1 MKQSR
6 TYPSHSFG
14 ASWNQVNQT
23 KQEIITTRTTQHQE
37 TNCLEIHFDGFEPL
51 PLLVQPVHGTS
62 AWLYR
67 MAMAMAMTNI
77 TASQPSVAMALL
89 VLLIDLASFG
99 QHQGQRQP
107 LAPPQLAG

>member
-1 MKQSR
+1 M
-6 TYPSHSFG
+6 
-14 ASWNQVNQT
+14 NQT
-23 KQEIITTRTTQHQE
+23 KQKISTTRTTQHQE

-51 PLLVQPVHGTS
+51 PLIVQPIHGTS

-67 MAMAMAMTNI
+67 MAMAMAMAMTNI

-107 LAPPQLAG
+107 LAPQQLAG

>member
-1 MKQSR
+1 
-6 TYPSHSFG
+6 
-14 ASWNQVNQT
+14 
-23 KQEIITTRTTQHQE
+23 
-37 TNCLEIHFDGFEPL
+37 
-51 PLLVQPVHGTS
+51 
-62 AWLYR
+62 

-107 LAPPQLAG
+107 LAPQQLAG